1 MDTVPPWRNAPLPTV
16 AFPEVMF
23 GDLEAAERHCAE
35 LVAYCAERKVEQ
47 WRILSNC
54 LRACTCAVLRPTEK
68 AIAETRAAL
77 DAGSRSG
84 SYWCDSLILSRLAEA
99 ALAAGDPA
107 SAGAALQEAFA
118 FVEQSGER
126 FWLADLH
133 RVDGDIALKRP
144 EPDRARAEACFL
156 KAIEIAR
163 SQEARIL
170 ELRAAID
177 LARLRR
183 ETGSPNGARAL
194 LEPIL
199 AQVEGGE
206 TTRDVR
212 NARELLAEIG

>member
-1 MDTVPPWRNAPLPTV
+1 MAYSKQLFAPPAPAPCSGQPKKT
-16 AFPEVMF
+16 
-23 GDLEAAERHCAE
+23 
-35 LVAYCAERKVEQ
+35 
-47 WRILSNC
+47 
-54 LRACTCAVLRPTEK
+54 
-68 AIAETRAAL
+68 IAETRAAL
-77 DAGSRSG
+77 DAGSRSR

-107 SAGAALQEAFA
+107 STGAALQEAFA

-156 KAIEIAR
+156 KAIDTAR
-163 SQEARIL
+163 CQEARIL

-183 ETGSPNGARAL
+183 ETGRPMVPALCWSRSSRRSRAARPRGKRPQRPRATSGDRL
-194 LEPIL
+194 
-199 AQVEGGE
+199 
-206 TTRDVR
+206 
-212 NARELLAEIG
+212 N

>member
-1 MDTVPPWRNAPLPTV
+1 
-16 AFPEVMF
+16 
-23 GDLEAAERHCAE
+23 
-35 LVAYCAERKVEQ
+35 
-47 WRILSNC
+47 

-68 AIAETRAAL
+68 TIAETRAAL
-77 DAGSRSG
+77 DAGSRSR
-84 SYWCDSLILSRLAEA
+84 SCWCDSLILSRLAEA
-99 ALAAGDPA
+99 ALGAGDPA

-156 KAIEIAR
+156 KAIDIAR

-177 LARLRR
+177 LARLRC
-183 ETGSPNGARAL
+183 ETGSPRAL
-194 LEPIL
+194 LEPIF
-199 AQVEGGE
+199 AQVESGE

>member
-1 MDTVPPWRNAPLPTV
+1 
-16 AFPEVMF
+16 
-23 GDLEAAERHCAE
+23 
-35 LVAYCAERKVEQ
+35 
-47 WRILSNC
+47 
-54 LRACTCAVLRPTEK
+54 
-68 AIAETRAAL
+68 
-77 DAGSRSG
+77 
-84 SYWCDSLILSRLAEA
+84 
-99 ALAAGDPA
+99 
-107 SAGAALQEAFA
+107 
-118 FVEQSGER
+118 
-126 FWLADLH
+126 LH